1 MKKVSISV
9 IALFVFVLFVSCNGN
24 NKNTVSEKEQPQDS
38 IPESVLDEPEP
49 EPEIVKTV
57 CFTGIAKTEYDRDWW
72 DGTVLS
78 QRDYTMEIELQAE
91 GSAKIVCHEK
101 TTDAKSK
108 KSSNAVYWTNE
119 GIWYDDYLLR
129 GDTQV
134 PFIKMEITNDIGETD
149 YWYLTSDKKRVYTTF
164 DDEDAY
170 DHLRTGTNKYGHE
183 IIDIK
188 TFTK

>member
-1 MKKVSISV
+1 MKKFFISTLAAF
-9 IALFVFVLFVSCNGN
+9 ALVLFASCNGN

-49 EPEIVKTV
+49 EIVKTV
-57 CFTGIAKTEYDRDWW
+57 CFTGITNTEYDRDWW
-72 DGTVLS
+72 DGTILA
-78 QRDYTMEIELQAE
+78 QRDYTLEIELQAG

-101 TTDAKSK
+101 TTDAKTK

-129 GDTQV
+129 GNTQV
-134 PFIKMEITNDIGETD
+134 PFIQMEITNDIGETD
-149 YWYLTSDKKRVYTTF
+149 YWYLTDDRKHVYTTF

>member
-1 MKKVSISV
+1 MKKVSISI
-9 IALFVFVLFVSCNGN
+9 IAAMVFVLSVSCNGN

-78 QRDYTMEIELQAE
+78 QRDYTMEIELKGE
-91 GSAKIVCHEK
+91 GNVKIVCHEK
-101 TTDAKSK
+101 TTDAKTK

-164 DDEDAY
+164 DDDDAY

>member
-1 MKKVSISV
+1 MKKVSISI
-9 IALFVFVLFVSCNGN
+9 IAAMVFVLSVSCNGN

-78 QRDYTMEIELQAE
+78 QKDYTMEIELQAE

-101 TTDAKSK
+101 TTDAKTK